1 MPRTRIWHI
10 SSRRLNQSC
19 VILARFIHPRAYGVT
34 VETFPRI
41 FDQRRNFI
49 VHLKVETTGFS
60 RSALAARISCM
71 ETSATWNTDTEA
83 IRYFKMI
90 KQYLE
95 HHFEPRPTDD
105 LKMEPE

>member
-1 MPRTRIWHI
+1 
-10 SSRRLNQSC
+10 
-19 VILARFIHPRAYGVT
+19 
-34 VETFPRI
+34 
-41 FDQRRNFI
+41 
-49 VHLKVETTGFS
+49 
-60 RSALAARISCM
+60 M

-83 IRYFKMI
+83 KRYFKMI